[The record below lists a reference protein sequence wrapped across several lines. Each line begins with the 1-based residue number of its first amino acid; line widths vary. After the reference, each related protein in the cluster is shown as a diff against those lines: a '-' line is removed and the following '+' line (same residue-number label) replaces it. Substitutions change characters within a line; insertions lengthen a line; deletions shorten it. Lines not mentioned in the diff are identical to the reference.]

1 MAISNPQTNARNT
14 MAALLLAARDAG
26 WARITGEIRPD
37 GSVTVDA
44 GMDKPQKDED
54 FFDSNLRMGK

>member
-1 MAISNPQTNARNT
+1 MATSNPQTNARNT

-37 GSVTVDA
+37 GSITVDA
-44 GMDKPQKDED
+44 EMDKFHKDEN
-54 FFDSNLRMGK
+54 FFESNLRMGK